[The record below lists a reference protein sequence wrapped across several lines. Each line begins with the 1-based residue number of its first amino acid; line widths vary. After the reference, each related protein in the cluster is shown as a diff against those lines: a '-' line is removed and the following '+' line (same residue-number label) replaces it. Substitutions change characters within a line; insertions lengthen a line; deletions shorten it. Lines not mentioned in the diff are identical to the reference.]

1 MTELDGVWQVERAG
15 GALPPLVGVRKSI
28 RGGRGETIAGPLRL
42 PFRVEALTLRYERPF
57 AALVDVLEPVGD
69 GFRGRATLAGRPY
82 GTFTMRRVAMDVK
95 DELKRHLDE
104 AVAMEQNVKRMLDG
118 MIGSTDEPQML
129 DALEHHR
136 AETEQHERMMRERL
150 EANGGTPSTVRELGG
165 MLGALVKMPLDM
177 VRSERTGR
185 NARDGYATEHMEIAS
200 YELLKRVAQR
210 AGDMATVQAC
220 DTIIGQERA
229 MAGRIEESWDVA
241 VDASLREAG
250 VPVG

>member
-1 MTELDGVWQVERAG
+1 
-15 GALPPLVGVRKSI
+15 
-28 RGGRGETIAGPLRL
+28 
-42 PFRVEALTLRYERPF
+42 
-57 AALVDVLEPVGD
+57 
-69 GFRGRATLAGRPY
+69 
-82 GTFTMRRVAMDVK
+82 MDIK
-95 DELKRHLDE
+95 DQLQRHLDE
-104 AVAMEQNVKRMLDG
+104 AIAMEQNVKRMLDG
-118 MIGSTDEPQML
+118 MIGTTDDPQML

-165 MLGALVKMPLDM
+165 MLGALMKMPLDM
-177 VRSERTGR
+177 VRSERAGR

-200 YELLKRVAQR
+200 YELLKRIAQR
-210 AGDMATVQAC
+210 AGDMETVQAC

-250 VPVG
+250 VPVA